1 MKRFLLLLLS
11 VATIYWC
18 GCSTSNR
25 VSSAEFGKYISGF
38 TSGKVDMD
46 AEIKIELTSAV
57 LDSMSAD
64 KRDSTFLKDHISISP
79 DIDGSFYWL
88 DYRTIGFRPEKQ
100 FKQGR
105 HYHVRFRLG
114 KFIHTPANFST
125 FEFNFETAEKK
136 LDISEQGLQAVN
148 TYASDWQHYTL
159 TVSSNF
165 ELEPKELQKCF
176 QAKEGNRPLP
186 ITCVQ
191 VLPKQ
196 YTITVDSIE
205 RKVREEKLQLE
216 WNCKDL
222 GVQNKEDKTITI
234 PSLGNFKVLSMEVKD
249 DGDQQLDITFSDAIH
264 PDQKL
269 DGLIEIEDAANL
281 KFNVSG
287 NVVNVFLSERIE
299 GPKKITVNKGIL
311 NFRNYKMDSASTGVV
326 TFEGVKPALRRQNKG
341 CILPNSQGLLYP
353 FESIGIHSVDVRIIK
368 IREGNVHQF
377 LQVNELDGDD
387 GLTRVG
393 KIVVEKKIQV
403 IADTVN
409 PQNQWTTHILDLG
422 KLIQPEP
429 GALYRVCIRFKKNY
443 TYLDCRNETSND
455 NDEEEDYMYNSD
467 ATEDSTW
474 NEYGW
479 HGNGFDG
486 YDTWRWNEDE
496 DPCSESYYS
505 GGAICSNILASDI
518 GVIYQEEKDKTAKIV
533 TTNLLNASALPNTEI
548 SLYSYTQEKI
558 ATGVTDA
565 NGFLKLNPKEKPFLL
580 VAKKGKQRAYLKL
593 TNSNTLSLSKFDIEG
608 TDQGN
613 GLKGFLYAERGV
625 WRPGDSVFLHF
636 VLNDKSNP
644 LPAAHPIKFELS
656 DPDGQTI
663 FSKTTTENTGHIYPL
678 YFKTADNSRM
688 GTYTATVTVGNAQF
702 SKDILLEYIVPNRMK
717 LESNVDG
724 KLLTQKDSTI
734 QLKVMWLNGATGK
747 GLKTQC
753 IASLRPNWNYFTKF
767 SDYQFIAPY
776 NKDYRGNFELPEVVT
791 NDSGIARYYI
801 PGVSTSDAPGIM
813 SASYVFKAFEQ
824 GGGFSI
830 DKSISNI
837 SVFDSYVGLKS
848 PEGGSYY
855 GSLDYTKSYAFPY
868 VIVNKDQIPVAGHHL
883 HLKIYEMQRSNWYE
897 ADQNDIATFKTY
909 SGKICVKDTQW
920 VAAKGDG
927 SFKFGNIGKPYGR
940 YMIVLKDLAS
950 GHESGMVVVFDNPYW
965 ERYSSDD
972 ADYETIVQLSS
983 SKQVY
988 TVGEHI
994 KLSVPAPENANI
1006 LVNIESDSKIIKQ
1019 FWVKGSRKN
1028 EPIDIAT
1035 DVTMAPGMY
1044 IHATVLQPH
1053 HYTKDGSPIRQY
1065 GIIPLKIENPAT
1077 KLLPVIKMNDE
1088 IRPEA
1093 PATVQVSETNGKE
1106 MNYSLVL
1113 VDEGLLDLTHYRLP
1127 NIWEFMNSQQS
1138 LKIKTWDMYDQVIG
1152 AYAGVIQNV
1161 FTIGG
1166 DGSYDESEDSKAN
1179 RFKPA
1184 IINFGVFH
1192 LKAGEKKTH
1201 SFIIP
1206 NYCGRMK
1213 AFVMAY
1219 SNYNSGSAEK
1229 EFYVKK
1235 PLMLLTSA
1243 PRMMSAKE
1251 NYMLPVT
1258 VFNLDKRAKNVKV
1271 TCHMEGLSGY
1281 KFHQDQNI
1289 SFRGEGDAVVN
1300 FNLQLPEAMGILNM
1314 ELTAT
1319 DGKEVTKEKIQ
1330 IQVKPTQPVINHQKT
1345 FEVAAGSSITIDANV
1360 KGMRGT
1366 YNSTLDINDK
1376 MNFDF
1381 QNRLNYL
1388 ISYPHGC
1395 VEQTTSSAFAQLFL
1409 NDVQDVNDDEAKE
1422 IKNHVDV
1429 VLKKLHQFQTYN
1441 GGFAYW
1447 PYQYDVNDFASVYVV
1462 HFMAEAKD
1470 KGFVVSDYIWKNALD
1485 YQKEAAK
1492 HYENSF
1498 TSDSYTYLD
1507 KELTQ
1512 AYRLYLLAR
1521 LNQADITSMNKMQ
1534 SEALQSNTSKAFLAK
1549 AYSLIGKNEVAKN
1562 LLLTFKT
1569 NSKNPLDYSNTFGS
1583 ELRDESM
1590 TLIALNN
1597 MGSKSYCQNLAND
1610 INRQLS
1616 NSYWNS
1622 TISTSLALTALSKY
1636 YSLDK
1641 QGVHNY
1647 SLNGKAYSFV
1657 KHTET
1662 IKMNT
1667 VAASGNVIFK
1677 NSSAQKL
1684 YLTLNERYSDNSFV
1698 APLINNGMKLNIS
1711 YWDMNDHAI
1720 REWSLQHGTNFMA
1733 KIEVSN
1739 TTAVSMQNVA
1749 LEFGI
1754 ANGWQ
1759 IISNRYMDDETIH
1772 KNSSCDY
1779 KDAKDDGMYYYFSL
1793 NPKETKTFYV
1803 LLNASYKGTFYLPL
1817 AQCYPMYNEGYKAQQ
1832 AGKWVKVG
1840 D

>member
-1 MKRFLLLLLS
+1 MKNLLIACLCI
-11 VATIYWC
+11 AAIYLNSC
-18 GCSTSNR
+18 GPSSR
-25 VSSAEFGKYISGF
+25 VSSAEFGKYVSGF

-46 AEIKIELTSAV
+46 AEIKIELTAAV
-57 LDSMSAD
+57 LDSMSAE
-64 KRDSTFLKDHISISP
+64 KRDSSFLKDHISISP
-79 DIDGSFYWL
+79 DVDGNFYWV
-88 DYRTIGFRPEKQ
+88 DYRTIGFKPEKQ
-100 FKQGR
+100 FQQGR
-105 HYHVRFRLG
+105 HYHVRFKLG
-114 KFIHTPANFST
+114 KFINTPVKFRT
-125 FEFNFETAEKK
+125 FEFNFETDEKK
-136 LDISEQGLQAVN
+136 MDISEPGLQVN
-148 TYASDWQHYTL
+148 NPYVAEWQNYTL
-159 TVSSNF
+159 IATSNF
-165 ELEPKELQKCF
+165 ELDPKEIQKCF
-176 QAKEGNRPLP
+176 HATEGDKSLP
-186 ITCVQ
+186 VTCVQ
-191 VLPKQ
+191 IEPKR
-196 YTITVDSIE
+196 YKIIVDSIE
-205 RKVREEKLQLE
+205 RKNKEEKLHLE
-216 WNCKDL
+216 WNCKSL
-222 GVQNKEDKTITI
+222 GLKNKEEKTISV

-249 DGDQQLDITFSDAIH
+249 DGDQQLDITFSDAIQ
-264 PDQKL
+264 PSQKL
-269 DGLIEIEDAANL
+269 DGIIEIEDASNL
-281 KFNVSG
+281 KFNITG
-287 NVVNVFLSERIE
+287 NVVSVFLNERIE
-299 GPKKITVNKGIL
+299 GTKNVTVNKGIL
-311 NFRNYKMDSASTGVV
+311 NYKNYKMDSTNTGIVE
-326 TFEGVKPALRRQNKG
+326 FEGVKPALRRQNKG

-353 FESIGIHSVDVRIIK
+353 FESIGIHTVDVRIIK
-368 IREGNVHQF
+368 IRENNVHQF

-393 KIVVEKKIQV
+393 RIVVEKKINI

-429 GALYRVCIRFKKNY
+429 GALYRVCIRFKKDY
-443 TYLDCRNETSND
+443 TYLDCRNDNNND
-455 NDEEEDYMYNSD
+455 DNNENYMYESED
-467 ATEDSTW
+467 TEDSTW

-496 DPCSESYYS
+496 DPCENSYYN

-518 GVIYQEEKDKTAKIV
+518 GVIYQEEKDKTARIV
-533 TTNLLNASALPNTEI
+533 TTNLLNAAALPNTEI

-558 ATGVTDA
+558 AAGTTDA
-565 NGFLKLNPKEKPFLL
+565 NGFLRLSPNQKPFLL

-608 TDQGN
+608 TDRGD

-644 LPAAHPIKFELS
+644 LPAAHPVKFELS
-656 DPDGQTI
+656 DPDGKTI
-663 FSKTTTENTGHIYPL
+663 FSRTTTENTGHIYPL
-678 YFKTADNSRM
+678 YFKTADNARM
-688 GTYTATVTVGNAQF
+688 GSYTATVTVGNARF
-702 SKDILLEYIVPNRMK
+702 SQDILLEYIVPNRMK

-724 KLLTQKDSTI
+724 KLLTQKDSTV

-753 IASLRPNWNYFTKF
+753 AASLRPNWNYFTKF

-776 NKDYRGNFELPEVVT
+776 NKDYRGNFELPEVIT
-791 NDSGIARYYI
+791 NDSGIARYNI
-801 PGVSTSDAPGIM
+801 PGVTTADAPGIM

-830 DKSISNI
+830 DKSVSNI

-848 PEGGSYY
+848 PDGGSYY

-868 VIVNKDQIPVAGHHL
+868 VIVNKDQVLVAGHHL

-897 ADQNDIATFKTY
+897 ADEDDIATFKSY

-927 SFKFGNIGKPYGR
+927 NFKFGNIGKPYGR

-950 GHESGMVVVFDNPYW
+950 GHESGMIVVFDNPYW

-983 SKQVY
+983 SKKVY

-1006 LVNIESDSKIIKQ
+1006 LINIESDSKIIKQ
-1019 FWVKGSRKN
+1019 FWVKGNKKN
-1028 EPIDIAT
+1028 EPIDIETNA
-1035 DVTMAPGMY
+1035 TMAPGVY
-1044 IHATVLQPH
+1044 VHATVLQPH

-1065 GIIPLKIENPAT
+1065 GIIPLKIENPET

-1088 IRPEA
+1088 IRPET
-1093 PATVQVSETNGKE
+1093 PANIQVSETSGKE

-1127 NIWEFMNSQQS
+1127 DIWEFMNSQQS

-1184 IINFGVFH
+1184 IINLGVFH

-1201 SFIIP
+1201 TFVIP

-1213 AFVMAY
+1213 AFVIAY

-1258 VFNLDKRAKNVKV
+1258 VFNLDKKAKKVKV
-1271 TCHMEGLSGY
+1271 TCRIEGLQGY
-1281 KFHQDQNI
+1281 KFNQEQNI
-1289 SFRGEGDAVVN
+1289 AFNDEGDAVVN
-1300 FNLQLPEAMGILNM
+1300 FNLQLPEAVGILNM

-1319 DGKEVTKEKIQ
+1319 DGKEVTKEKIE

-1345 FEVAAGSSITIDANV
+1345 FEVNAGSSITIDAGV
-1360 KGMRGT
+1360 KGMKGT
-1366 YNSTLDINDK
+1366 YNSTLDVNDK

-1388 ISYPHGC
+1388 IQYPHGC

-1422 IKNHVDV
+1422 IKDHVDI

-1447 PYQYDVNDFASVYVV
+1447 PYQYEVNDFASVYVL
-1462 HFMAEAKD
+1462 HFMTEARD
-1470 KGFVVSDYIWKNALD
+1470 KGFVVSDYIWKNALN

-1492 HYENSF
+1492 HHENSF
-1498 TSDSYTYLD
+1498 TANSYTYWD

-1534 SEALQSNTSKAFLAK
+1534 GEVLQSNTSKAFLAK
-1549 AYSLIGKNEVAKN
+1549 AYSLIGKNDVAKN
-1562 LLLTFKT
+1562 LLLTFKAKSN
-1569 NSKNPLDYSNTFGS
+1569 NSLDYSNTFGS
-1583 ELRDESM
+1583 DLRDESM
-1590 TLIALNN
+1590 SLIALNN

-1610 INRQLS
+1610 ISRLLS
-1616 NSYWNS
+1616 NNYWNS

-1641 QGVHNY
+1641 QGIHNY
-1647 SLNGKAYSFV
+1647 SLNGKAYSFS
-1657 KHTET
+1657 KHTQT
-1662 IKMNT
+1662 VKLST
-1667 VAASGNVIFK
+1667 VAAYGNIIFK
-1677 NSSAQKL
+1677 NSSAQKM
-1684 YLTLNERYSDNSFV
+1684 YLTLNERYSDNNFI
-1698 APLINNGMKLNIS
+1698 APLINRGMKLNIS
-1711 YWDMNDHAI
+1711 YWDMNNHSLK
-1720 REWSLQHGTNFMA
+1720 EWSLQHGTNFMA

-1739 TTAVSMQNVA
+1739 TTDISMQNVA

-1759 IISNRYMDDETIH
+1759 IISNRYMDDETIN

-1779 KDAKDDGMYYYFSL
+1779 KDAKDDGVYYYFNL
-1793 NPKETKTFYV
+1793 TPKETKTFYV